1 MVKHGI
7 LHVHTMYSLNDSTQT
22 PDELMKRARELGCRN
37 ITLTDHGTLL
47 GVDSFMEAGIKYGI
61 NAILK

>member
-22 PDELMKRARELGCRN
+22 PEHPERGRSV
-37 ITLTDHGTLL
+37 GTAT
-47 GVDSFMEAGIKYGI
+47 EE
-61 NAILK
+61 